1 MRSGRA
7 WRGRGAHGRRR
18 CARRPHAC
26 RGCVGRTWC
35 VANRNGNP
43 SVRSGARTHRARTH
57 THTRTRRADFCT
69 ALLPVAVRGDARPSC
84 LTGGAFGCCLC
95 RCCKPGRVLLRR
107 RQAVQARDERR
118 GMVLRPEVRG
128 SVSPHP
134 CGCTSLRL
142 GWRREVHER
151 LSSSCHQNRGDAA
164 LPASTQTACTRIPTA
179 SFQGEPAA
187 DATVADATSC
197 ATTAFATAAIAG
209 HDAVL
214 VAPTAMA
221 YADEAAA
228 AAAHAS
234 IVRWQQESNAA
245 ISAPTVAA
253 DAAAL
258 TAITICWHHF
268 VGVASRPE
276 FTNHRAPACQA
287 APARR

>member
-1 MRSGRA
+1 MARSRGARATTMRSQAACVPRL
-7 WRGRGAHGRRR
+7 RRTNLVCGKPKR
-18 CARRPHAC
+18 QSLGP
-26 RGCVGRTWC
+26 VGRQDT
-35 VANRNGNP
+35 P
-43 SVRSGARTHRARTH
+43 RAH
-57 THTRTRRADFCT
+57 THARTRRADFCT